1 ANRDLVIAKRYLHLP
16 VKAGAPQRR
25 MSYQV
30 DGKTVREFEIE
41 LADSKPDYWVFSD
54 MTPFKG
60 QKVRITANALPVDS
74 RGLASITQVSKVPG
88 ASTLYKEK
96 YRPQFH
102 FTSRRGWLNDP
113 NGLVYSQGEYHL
125 FYQHNP
131 YGREWGNMHWGHAV
145 SKDLVHWRE
154 LPV

>member
-1 ANRDLVIAKRYLHLP
+1 GGKHPGKTCINLLMNGKIVRTATGPNDRPGGSERLDWHTWDVSALAGKKAIIQIVDNHTGGWGHINIDHIIHSDKKHQTEPANRDLVIAKRYLHLP

-60 QKVRITANALPVDS
+60 QKVRITANALPV
-74 RGLASITQVSKVPG
+74 
-88 ASTLYKEK
+88 
-96 YRPQFH
+96 
-102 FTSRRGWLNDP
+102 
-113 NGLVYSQGEYHL
+113 
-125 FYQHNP
+125 
-131 YGREWGNMHWGHAV
+131 
-145 SKDLVHWRE
+145 
-154 LPV
+154 